1 MRSAGI
7 ASPASRRC
15 SCSARRRDRRGGAA
29 GRGPAVPPVLRDGRG
44 TSPRRAV
51 PQRHDRGPAHPGD
64 PAERPAGDRGELPV
78 RADRRHGSDGRERL
92 HVPAAGEPH
101 RAAPGRRPP
110 RRHDRPLRER
120 IALLLHARASQA
132 RALLRD
138 LRRAPAR
145 RGRRHARSLA
155 RRGRRGRRERAH
167 AARISQ
173 PGDGDVGDLRRHR
186 GVARGASRHRVE
198 RASAERARRQRLPPT
213 RVRDA
218 RALRR
223 GAGRTARGLGS
234 AHQEPVREDVM
245 TVVTASQS
253 DVADQALADAGSRR
267 IEWAAREMPVL
278 AKIRERVAT
287 ERPFKGLRIGACL
300 HVTTE
305 TANLAI
311 TLRDGGASVA
321 LCASNPLS
329 TQDDAAAA
337 LVKNERIATF
347 AKKGEDRD
355 TYYRHIEAILE
366 TRPQIT
372 MDDGADVVTRLH
384 TTRKDLLPSVK
395 GGTEETTTGVIRL
408 RAMAAEGVLAYPVVA
423 VNEARTKHMF
433 DNQYGTGQSAIDGL
447 LRATNILI
455 AGKTA
460 VVCGYGWV
468 GRGVASRF
476 RGMGAIVIIVEVD
489 PLRGLE
495 AAMDGYQVMPIAD
508 AARRGDLF
516 VTCTGNVNVI
526 AAKHFETM
534 KDGAILANAG
544 HFNDEIELGALAKQA
559 RSMREIRRFVDE
571 YDLGDRKIV

>member
-1 MRSAGI
+1 
-7 ASPASRRC
+7 
-15 SCSARRRDRRGGAA
+15 
-29 GRGPAVPPVLRDGRG
+29 
-44 TSPRRAV
+44 
-51 PQRHDRGPAHPGD
+51 
-64 PAERPAGDRGELPV
+64 
-78 RADRRHGSDGRERL
+78 
-92 HVPAAGEPH
+92 
-101 RAAPGRRPP
+101 
-110 RRHDRPLRER
+110 
-120 IALLLHARASQA
+120 
-132 RALLRD
+132 
-138 LRRAPAR
+138 
-145 RGRRHARSLA
+145 
-155 RRGRRGRRERAH
+155 
-167 AARISQ
+167 
-173 PGDGDVGDLRRHR
+173 
-186 GVARGASRHRVE
+186 
-198 RASAERARRQRLPPT
+198 
-213 RVRDA
+213 
-218 RALRR
+218 
-223 GAGRTARGLGS
+223 
-234 AHQEPVREDVM
+234 M

-355 TYYRHIEAILE
+355 TYYRHIEAILD

-408 RAMAAEGVLAYPVVA
+408 RAMAAEGVLAYPIVA

-495 AAMDGYQVMPIAD
+495 AAMDGYQVMPIGE
-508 AARRGDLF
+508 AAGRGDIFL
-516 VTCTGNVNVI
+516 TTTGNLNVI
-526 AAKHFETM
+526 AGQHFARM
-534 KDGAILANAG
+534 KDGAIVANAG
-544 HFNDEIELGALAKQA
+544 HFNDEIEIPALEKQSKGKRTVRPFVEEYSHESGRKLFLLAEGRLLNHAAAEANPAAVMDMSFANQVLAIEYLLAKGTSLRPEVYSVPAEQDALIA
-559 RSMREIRRFVDE
+559 RLKLEAM
-571 YDLGDRKIV
+571 GMKIDTMTDAQKAYASSWKAGT